1 MVGCFFFFFFFFC
14 LFKFS
19 VVIRL
24 LLAPKQEREKEGKD
38 ERIQGGK
45 EWRRSQLVRGWG
57 EKEIRSREEER
68 DKGRRQREEGE
79 EGEREELG

>member
-1 MVGCFFFFFFFFC
+1 M
-14 LFKFS
+14 
-19 VVIRL
+19 
-24 LLAPKQEREKEGKD
+24 
-38 ERIQGGK
+38 
-45 EWRRSQLVRGWG
+45 RGWG